1 MSDDQPLAFTATEDL
16 LKELKARYDQMLF
29 IGYKNSTNK
38 RTDYHCATN
47 AELHEVMGLANM
59 AMRMAEAAADE

>member
-1 MSDDQPLAFTATEDL
+1 MEDQPLAFVSTEDL
-16 LKELKARYDQMLF
+16 MAELKVRYDQMLF

-47 AELHEVMGLANM
+47 AEIHEVMGLANM
-59 AMRMAEAAADE
+59 AIKMAEAVTDD

>member
-1 MSDDQPLAFTATEDL
+1 MEDQPLAFVSTEDL
-16 LKELKARYDQMLF
+16 LTELKIRYDQMLF

-47 AELHEVMGLANM
+47 AEIHEVMGLANM
-59 AMRMAEAAADE
+59 AIKMAEAVTDD

>member
-1 MSDDQPLAFTATEDL
+1 MSDDHPLEFTSTEDL
-16 LKELKARYDQMLF
+16 LKELKGRYDQMLF
-29 IGYKNSTNK
+29 IGYKNSTSK

-59 AMRMAEAAADE
+59 AMRMAEAASDD

>member
-1 MSDDQPLAFTATEDL
+1 MDEQPLAFTPTEDL
-16 LKELKARYDQMLF
+16 LKELKVRYDQMLF
-29 IGYKNSTNK
+29 IGFKNTTNK

-59 AMRMAEAAADE
+59 AMRMAEAAADD